1 MMKNIFLSLI
11 TIGVLLTS
19 CGEDNVGENITNDN
33 VDAENIENIGL
44 EDMNEFTLVKYG
56 LDLSIMLPEVASS
69 TGASI
74 EPAVKHDD
82 GDYLWFLDIGN
93 HFHLIIED
101 YGKEQ
106 NKVADEK
113 KRLDGLSKIFMIDY
127 TLDEPSLIMYKRE
140 LQEDQ
145 GGKTSY
151 HCYGETSVDGYTIV
165 LKSSD
170 DGSHKPV
177 INDMVTTI
185 KSAKELKKS

>member
-1 MMKNIFLSLI
+1 MKNIFLSLTI
-11 TIGVLLTS
+11 IGVLLAS
-19 CGEDNVGENITNDN
+19 CGGDNTGENENN
-33 VDAENIENIGL
+33 ENIDVENIQNIGL

-56 LDLSIMLPEVASS
+56 LNLSIMLPEVASS

-74 EPAVKHDD
+74 EPTVKHDE

-93 HFHLIIED
+93 HFHLVIED
-101 YGKEQ
+101 YGKEK

-113 KRLDGLSKIFMIDY
+113 KRLEGLSKIFMIDY
-127 TLDEPSLIMYKRE
+127 TIDEPGLIMYKRE

-145 GGKTSY
+145 GGKKSY
-151 HCYGETSVDGYTIV
+151 HCYGETIVDGYTII
-165 LKSSD
+165 LRSSD

-185 KSAKELKKS
+185 KSAKELKNS

>member
-11 TIGVLLTS
+11 AMGVLLAS
-19 CGEDNVGENITNDN
+19 CGGDDTGENTTDET
-33 VDAENIENIGL
+33 VDSENIENIGI
-44 EDMNEFTLVKYG
+44 EDMNEYSLTPHG
-56 LDLSIMLPEVASS
+56 LNLSIMLPEVASS

-74 EPAVKHDD
+74 EPTVKHDE

-106 NKVADEK
+106 NKVGDEK
-113 KRLDGLSKIFMIDY
+113 KRLEGLSKIFMIEY
-127 TLDEPSLIMYKRE
+127 IMDEPGLIMYKRE
-140 LQEDQ
+140 LHEDQ

-151 HCYGETSVDGYTIV
+151 HCYGETTVEGYTII
-165 LKSSD
+165 LRSSD

-185 KSAKELKKS
+185 KSAKELKNS